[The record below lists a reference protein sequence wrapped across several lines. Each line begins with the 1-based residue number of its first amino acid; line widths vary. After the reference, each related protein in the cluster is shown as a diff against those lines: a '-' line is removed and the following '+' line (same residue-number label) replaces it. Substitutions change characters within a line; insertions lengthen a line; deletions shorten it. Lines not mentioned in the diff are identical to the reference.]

1 MCYSPRTPGL
11 GRTLA
16 VGGAGTESNACATPW
31 SETFR
36 SATFAPSGPRA
47 PARSAPP
54 SALRGRVL
62 AAPPTLAPA
71 RQSGQAPRRARG
83 CAGRRRPSAA
93 GRGPGGAR
101 GTTCP
106 PPGTARVLGRQVPT
120 KLLPLLIPSKGPSLL
135 RGPHGAGEKEGMCVQ
150 VQQPLQGAFQVL
162 RGDGTSVGTV
172 IMFHCPSGH
181 QMVGSGLLTCA
192 WKGNIAEWS
201 SGPPVCKTVPPYETF
216 GFKVAVISSII
227 SCAIIMLMSMAFLT
241 CCFVKCLKRSEQR
254 RSDRAN
260 QLWLQLRSK
269 DLETVQAPY
278 LGLKGLNSDSSIR
291 GVSRIQPVQVHDNHS
306 FTTNPAPVEPFLQ
319 LTIAKR

>member
-1 MCYSPRTPGL
+1 MRGAAATLRHRARPGGRKGNDMPTPGN
-11 GRTLA
+11 
-16 VGGAGTESNACATPW
+16 GT
-31 SETFR
+31 
-36 SATFAPSGPRA
+36 
-47 PARSAPP
+47 
-54 SALRGRVL
+54 
-62 AAPPTLAPA
+62 
-71 RQSGQAPRRARG
+71 
-83 CAGRRRPSAA
+83 
-93 GRGPGGAR
+93 
-101 GTTCP
+101 
-106 PPGTARVLGRQVPT
+106 
-120 KLLPLLIPSKGPSLL
+120 
-135 RGPHGAGEKEGMCVQ
+135 GMCVQ

-306 FTTNPAPVEPFLQ
+306 FTTDLGEDTRELASMARGVDKDFWTASGPTSSPRSQVMVHTANPGQILPPSRPSVMLRQPAAYVPG
-319 LTIAKR
+319 